1 MHCAR
6 VPARDWACCS
16 TQPLY
21 IYNLNPPALN
31 PGTPPSQVRALAIVV
46 PVYPRL
52 GSLLHT
58 VATMLG
64 EIVAFA
70 FPYIVV
76 LSGFAT
82 LLCGELV

>member
-1 MHCAR
+1 M
-6 VPARDWACCS
+6 
-16 TQPLY
+16 
-21 IYNLNPPALN
+21 
-31 PGTPPSQVRALAIVV
+31 V

-76 LSGFAT
+76 VSGFAT
-82 LLCGELV
+82 LLCGELE